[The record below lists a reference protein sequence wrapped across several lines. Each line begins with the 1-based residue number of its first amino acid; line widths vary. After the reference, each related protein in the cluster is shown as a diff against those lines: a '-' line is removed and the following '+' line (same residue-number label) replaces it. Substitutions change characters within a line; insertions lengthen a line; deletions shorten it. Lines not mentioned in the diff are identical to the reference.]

1 MGQPL
6 LLVRRGQA
14 RVRSLLIVAVAATM
28 TLALLSGVR
37 TADAQAYEP
46 DASETAPAGDAMVPE
61 RSAVPGGV
69 VPDSAAT
76 RAMPSS
82 AAHAHAPSQDEVD
95 QFADRIIEELG
106 TLELLD
112 QLAVFDRGRVVS
124 FDSFASSMMRFIS
137 GPKRIDGHPPAF
149 TYLDMTYRPE
159 RYMDRAVIYVKKKV
173 IRGRIARVIEEAGR
187 EQLQQLRTDP
197 RRALTPEQE
206 AEFQRRV
213 DERLYRFME
222 YGVISPVLL
231 RDPAVADLMDEMS
244 RDLLRTARAVEEIS
258 GAMSLLNPERLKSR
272 LMLLPPP
279 SGDYHD
285 RWHTIDELAAASF
298 DDPEY
303 IGIPA
308 ELRADLTTAWRSF
321 ATSWGRSDADGVHR
335 AATRLADL
343 LHQVNEDPDIYPS
356 TTRLELESWYFGN
369 RHMTWVWLF
378 YAVALVPLT
387 LFVAFRWPG
396 AYWVGLGLFA
406 VAVLGHTAAFAIRWY
421 ISDRFPNSNMFE
433 AVTTAAWFG
442 AVFGLLVEVFI
453 RRLPIRGL
461 FAIGSGAAGMFAL
474 LAAHRLP
481 LWLDPHIS
489 NRMPVLL
496 DMWLYIH
503 TNVIIFAYALVF
515 MAAVTGFMY
524 LAYRLIRWL
533 QGAEGD
539 WWRNEY
545 ARVGGAASLIMTG
558 PDGRTY
564 LERPKTTLGQV
575 LDGTTMILVEVSFI
589 LLWAGIVMG
598 AIWADHSWGRPWGWD
613 PKEVFS
619 LNTFL
624 VFAVLIHARFKTQD
638 KGLWTAIIAIVGAA
652 VMLFN
657 WVIINFTIAGL
668 HSYA

>member
-433 AVTTAAWFG
+433 AVTTAAWMGSVGAIFLELVARKTAMKNLFALAASVSG
-442 AVFGLLVEVFI
+442 AVALMCAHF
-453 RRLPIRGL
+453 LPVSL
-461 FAIGSGAAGMFAL
+461 TPA
-474 LAAHRLP
+474 
-481 LWLDPHIS
+481 IS
-489 NRMPVLL
+489 NRMPILHDV
-496 DMWLYIH
+496 WLYIH
-503 TNVIIFAYALVF
+503 TNVIIFSYMLIA
-515 MAAVTGFMY
+515 MAAATSIGY
-524 LAYRLIRWL
+524 LLLRLL
-533 QGAEGD
+533 GAKAD
-539 WWRNEY
+539 Y
-545 ARVGGAASLIMTG
+545 ARGGGAGTLIGMGAASMSELS
-558 PDGRTY
+558 PRK
-564 LERPKTTLGQV
+564 PSAPAV
-575 LDGTTMILVEVSFI
+575 LDGATMILLELAFV
-589 LLWAGIVMG
+589 LLWAGTIMG

-613 PKEVFS
+613 PKEVFALVS
-619 LNTFL
+619 FL
-624 VFAVLIHARFKTQD
+624 VFVILVHVRLKTRD
-638 KGLWTAIIAIVGAA
+638 KGLWTAWLALFGCG
-652 VMLFN
+652 VMVFN
-657 WVIINFTIAGL
+657 WIVINFIISGL